1 MRKAFATRYQ
11 LEIGAKLAEI
21 SQRLPNTLVWFT
33 EGFQSF
39 EQEKTELEASL
50 APVQGTLP
58 TALSSVASG
67 LPPPSSMRTG
77 GRIGVSS
84 GLAAAVPTA
93 GSGLHPAGGKR
104 LYEVE
109 WKSSSTLVHLGLLRI
124 LRRNEPA
131 QEPWVPETLAL
142 NTTRLRDC
150 QNAFQRILVIATGLL
165 VARQGLISQDIASL
179 KLEEIM
185 EKGKQKLEILLNET
199 TSSLTQI
206 GTVLAEIANR
216 ADEVETSD
224 PPVAPMSAELMTRV
238 LRKSLSP
245 EDPVFARVSA
255 AVEASLRALLVLG
268 KSSEGMAVAQAA
280 LKRIGGVYLMDK
292 VIATADALEVV
303 AEVTCRVH
311 EPWYSCI
318 VGAFRTSE

>member
-1 MRKAFATRYQ
+1 MAYHKCTICF
-11 LEIGAKLAEI
+11 GAHSTCDTQVPRLAI
-21 SQRLPNTLVWFT
+21 H
-33 EGFQSF
+33 
-39 EQEKTELEASL
+39 A
-50 APVQGTLP
+50 
-58 TALSSVASG
+58 
-67 LPPPSSMRTG
+67 
-77 GRIGVSS
+77 
-84 GLAAAVPTA
+84 
-93 GSGLHPAGGKR
+93 
-104 LYEVE
+104 
-109 WKSSSTLVHLGLLRI
+109 LLRMR
-124 LRRNEPA
+124 LKQLA
-131 QEPWVPETLAL
+131 QGVFLASNLQHIIRATIDCHVSVDEPWVPQTLAL

-150 QNAFQRILVIATGLL
+150 QNAFQRILVIGTGLL
-165 VARQGLISQDIASL
+165 VARQGLMSQDIASL

-199 TSSLTQI
+199 ASSLTQI

-216 ADEVETSD
+216 AAEVETSD
-224 PPVAPMSAELMTRV
+224 PPAEPMSAELMTRV

-292 VIATADALEVV
+292 VIATADALEVL

-311 EPWYSCI
+311 EPRYSCI